1 MCSRDCLEFPFRSS
15 FQLIEAWLYDSSRR
29 YWKCINCCSS
39 NRNLLGFS
47 LHLDL
52 IFWRKVTDPFPSH
65 LQHLLVGVNY
75 KKTPDW
81 DEEVKKITNGNGV
94 DQVIEAGGS
103 STAAKALACVKRGG
117 LLSAVG
123 FLAQGEKNPD
133 LAVLILKSGANFV
146 SREPNVRT
154 WWKREDSPLKV
165 QSCRSNATLL
175 LFRFLTIE

>member
-1 MCSRDCLEFPFRSS
+1 MTAWNSLFGQVSNSLKPGSTILAEGTGSVSIVAAQIAIYSGSRCILTSS
-15 FQLIEAWLYDSSRR
+15 SDEKLQIIRDS
-29 YWKCINCCSS
+29 
-39 NRNLLGFS
+39 
-47 LHLDL
+47 
-52 IFWRKVTDPFPSH
+52 FPSH

-94 DQVIEAGGS
+94 DQVIEVGGS

-154 WWKREDSPLKV
+154 
-165 QSCRSNATLL
+165 
-175 LFRFLTIE
+175 